1 MFFFFKGQNAP
12 NKISAILHCLKNEI
26 YDCISSSLKHAS
38 QFLCSGL
45 KYVFQALFFIAL
57 VLGAIYVIW
66 KYLVK
71 MFILLL
77 VCQTI
82 IGSIPGISDYCQL
95 QSENS
100 GGNPTT
106 LVLPID
112 SVIEKT
118 VAIAERLSE
127 TDVSAPIKI
136 TEVKISLIDLKTN
149 VLYSQIEETT
159 KDQLIKQIEDMKSS
173 AALTIDEIHK
183 MLASFNGALSKM
195 AFYTNNLF
203 RVLTNKADGNKIE
216 LQFETYLENI
226 ESEVERIIHNADDV
240 HLKLGMPF
248 FC

>member
-1 MFFFFKGQNAP
+1 LP
-12 NKISAILHCLKNEI
+12 ILHRLKNEI
-26 YDCISSSLKHAS
+26 YACILSSLQSAG
-38 QFLCSGL
+38 QCLCFGL
-45 KYVFQALFFIAL
+45 KYVFQALFIIAL
-57 VLGAIYVIW
+57 VLGASYVIW
-66 KYLVK
+66 KYLVYLVK
-71 MFILLL
+71 MFIFLL

-82 IGSIPGISDYCQL
+82 IRYIPGISDYCQR

-112 SVIEKT
+112 SVVEKT

-149 VLYSQIEETT
+149 VLYSQIEQTT
-159 KDQLIKQIEDMKSS
+159 KDQLITQIEDMKSS

-195 AFYTNNLF
+195 EIYTKNLF
-203 RVLTNKADGNKIE
+203 RFLTNKADGNKIE

-226 ESEVERIIHNADDV
+226 ENEIERIIHNADDV
-240 HLKLGMPF
+240 HLKLGIPF

>member
-1 MFFFFKGQNAP
+1 MP
-12 NKISAILHCLKNEI
+12 ILHRLKNEI
-26 YDCISSSLKHAS
+26 YACILSSLQSAG
-38 QFLCSGL
+38 QCLCFGL
-45 KYVFQALFFIAL
+45 KYVFQALFIIAL
-57 VLGAIYVIW
+57 VLGASYVIW
-66 KYLVK
+66 KYLVYLVK
-71 MFILLL
+71 MFIFLL

-82 IGSIPGISDYCQL
+82 IRYIPGISDYCQQ
-95 QSENS
+95 QSEKS

-112 SVIEKT
+112 SVVEKT
-118 VAIAERLSE
+118 VAMAERLSE

-149 VLYSQIEETT
+149 VLYSQIEQTT
-159 KDQLIKQIEDMKSS
+159 KDQLITQIEDMKSS

-183 MLASFNGALSKM
+183 MLASFNGALAKM
-195 AFYTNNLF
+195 EIYTKNLF

-226 ESEVERIIHNADDV
+226 ENEIERIIHNGDDV
-240 HLKLGMPF
+240 HLKLGIHF